1 MQHLRKTSN
10 RPEKPLAQTRQAA
23 SRVSDY
29 GTRYGYYLF
38 ENAYGYAGVN
48 KISIADAGLV
58 CVLGQN
64 LQTPEPSSS
73 GAGKTR
79 MWKLFLYL
87 WFGKKALGSAES
99 IKDAM
104 IFGKNFRIECTVQRH
119 GKWYLVREAHNH
131 ESYPEGLHAYEIV
144 DKKLKPW
151 GTVNDPNALRAKLQ
165 GLIGVSYNEMIGT
178 TVWPQDFTHTL
189 ICGKPQE
196 RITFLSELYGFT
208 KYDEVY
214 KYLDTLHAQV
224 KSKIEQLLEFK
235 GEYRVIEQELSQ
247 VGDIKSVIDEARC
260 VKAWIDSSTPKLSNM
275 RRKLGDVNRR
285 IDRYNEISSQL
296 ESFMKLELDSH
307 ERNLLVEG
315 KLLSTFDTASKG
327 VEQRLASLEAQADKA
342 DKLNDLKK
350 QLSMLNIEAVDIDKL
365 QREQQHLSVNV
376 IPELAREARWSR
388 DEIET
393 LSSGA
398 AAMKNQVIQLCR
410 ELKIKPDLAAIKKV
424 YADGFARL
432 QNWLE
437 PLAIGQKTVIVGD
450 AHTLPLYGSRVKAV
464 LEAMGVQASL
474 VMLPAGEA
482 HKTIDA
488 VRQLWNAFLQA
499 GIERKNVVF
508 ALGGG
513 VVGDLTGFAAAT
525 WLRGIRWVNLPTTLL
540 SMVDAGIGGKT
551 GADLP
556 EGKNLIGA
564 FHPPALVVSDTSTLT
579 SLPLHEWR
587 NGLAEAIKHAII
599 GDPALLTYM
608 PAFSAFLKQGESLAL
623 TPRACAAFV
632 AQAMAVKVRII
643 QQDPFEK
650 GIRAALNLGHTIGHA
665 IEQVT
670 HFGVSHGEAV
680 AIGTV
685 QEARLA
691 EEIGSAEAG
700 LAARIEALFS
710 SVGLP
715 TALPIGLS
723 VPALKEAMSVD
734 KKKADGLVRFALPVA
749 VGEVRINQVISDHM
763 LGVLVH
769 VQQRE
774 A

>member
-1 MQHLRKTSN
+1 MHLFIYGPPGSGKSTIGRI
-10 RPEKPLAQTRQAA
+10 LAARLGRSFVDLDAVIEASTRQ
-23 SRVSDY
+23 
-29 GTRYGYYLF
+29 
-38 ENAYGYAGVN
+38 
-48 KISIADAGLV
+48 SIRDIFALEGERGFRLRE
-58 CVLGQN
+58 Q
-64 LQTPEPSSS
+64 
-73 GAGKTR
+73 
-79 MWKLFLYL
+79 
-87 WFGKKALGSAES
+87 KAL
-99 IKDAM
+99 
-104 IFGKNFRIECTVQRH
+104 
-119 GKWYLVREAHNH
+119 REAAADVTPCVISLGGGALLDPDNRALA
-131 ESYPEGLHAYEIV
+131 EASGEIV
-144 DKKLKPW
+144 FLQADVATLE
-151 GTVNDPNALRAKLQ
+151 GRVAKRP
-165 GLIGVSYNEMIGT
+165 GVR
-178 TVWPQDFTHTL
+178 P
-189 ICGKPQE
+189 
-196 RITFLSELYGFT
+196 
-208 KYDEVY
+208 
-214 KYLDTLHAQV
+214 
-224 KSKIEQLLEFK
+224 
-235 GEYRVIEQELSQ
+235 
-247 VGDIKSVIDEARC
+247 
-260 VKAWIDSSTPKLSNM
+260 
-275 RRKLGDVNRR
+275 
-285 IDRYNEISSQL
+285 
-296 ESFMKLELDSH
+296 
-307 ERNLLVEG
+307 
-315 KLLSTFDTASKG
+315 LLSTAGTGECKTPPAAGSGKPVAQLLSERAEHYGSFPNRVMVSDIPPESTADA
-327 VEQRLASLEAQADKA
+327 VQAVLGWYRVSGMGNA
-342 DKLNDLKK
+342 Y
-350 QLSMLNIEAVDIDKL
+350 DI
-365 QREQQHLSVNV
+365 HVV
-376 IPELAREARWSR
+376 
-388 DEIET
+388 
-393 LSSGA
+393 
-398 AAMKNQVIQLCR
+398 
-410 ELKIKPDLAAIKKV
+410 
-424 YADGFARL
+424 ADGFARL